1 MSKISAAEYVERL
14 NNGDTPLLLDVRE
27 KIEYYTY
34 NIGGLNIPLSVLA
47 DEIEQLSN
55 NKTDE
60 IVVVCKAGIRSRTA
74 QQILHGSGFT
84 NVKNLTG
91 GLTAIQKLH
100 QSINKL

>member
-1 MSKISAAEYVERL
+1 MSKISAAELTERL
-14 NNGDTPLLLDVRE
+14 NNGDAPLLLDVRE

-34 NIGGLNIPLSVLA
+34 NIGGINIPLSVLA
-47 DEIEQLSN
+47 EELEQLDD
-55 NKTDE
+55 NKSAE

-74 QQILHGSGFT
+74 QQILQQHGFG

-100 QSINKL
+100 QSIK

>member
-1 MSKISAAEYVERL
+1 MSKINAAELIERL
-14 NNGDTPLLLDVRE
+14 NNGDAPLLLDVRE

-34 NIGGLNIPLSVLA
+34 NIGGINIPLSVLA
-47 DEIEQLSN
+47 DEWEQLDD
-55 NKTDE
+55 NKSAE

-74 QQILHGSGFT
+74 QQILQQHGFG

-100 QSINKL
+100 QSFK